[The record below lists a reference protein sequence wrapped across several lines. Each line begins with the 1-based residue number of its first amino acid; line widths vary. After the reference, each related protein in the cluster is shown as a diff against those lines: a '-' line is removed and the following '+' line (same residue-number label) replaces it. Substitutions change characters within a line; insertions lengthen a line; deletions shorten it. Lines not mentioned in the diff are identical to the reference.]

1 MRSFK
6 EKGLMLEI
14 CLVLRVVTTTIVN
27 CKYIH
32 NLLFRC
38 SCSSSD
44 LRGIVFFQTP
54 PLLFKGGSSPYF
66 L

>member
-27 CKYIH
+27 YKYIH

-44 LRGIVFFQTP
+44 FRK
-54 PLLFKGGSSPYF
+54 FKI
-66 L
+66 